1 MQLILNFHNA
11 CRTKDENMIQI
22 AVCPGKPKDLH
33 SFLKPIF
40 DEVEQMYKNKLVIK
54 KQGTE
59 VFRGRVAILGVTGDI
74 PGITELMGSVGH
86 TGTYGCRVSK
96 AAGHGPLGISRMG
109 KYFPVMGEL
118 RSTEE
123 LVVGDPVSQ
132 YNSLMYEQI
141 T

>member
-33 SFLKPIF
+33 SFFKPMF

-59 VFRGRVAILGVTGDI
+59 FTAVVLPFWVLQVICRASRSLWGLLAILVHMVVEFVKLLVMD
-74 PGITELMGSVGH
+74 LW
-86 TGTYGCRVSK
+86 VS
-96 AAGHGPLGISRMG
+96 P
-109 KYFPVMGEL
+109 E
-118 RSTEE
+118 
-123 LVVGDPVSQ
+123 
-132 YNSLMYEQI
+132 
-141 T
+141 